1 MCNILKAGNG
11 PGDEA
16 VTSQASEF
24 TVMLLLFC
32 SSVRIGRLGQPAQH
46 IAKNILAG
54 VKAIADRV
62 PRGFRNL
69 QSLHLKTIDSI
80 ALPIYNSLP
89 PQPTRLPDVGEEEA
103 APVVKKIKLDE
114 DGESCSEI
122 EEAEAGHKDGENDES
137 AISEGDNEQTVVDNA
152 VSQSTVQKPKRLKV
166 SDYIDATLKRS
177 ALTPMT
183 TEIRGG
189 VKRKISARKSLE
201 AGHGA
206 SVRKLS
212 TKKVRGSTIISS
224 QFEKAERKRRRRTL
238 N

>member
-1 MCNILKAGNG
+1 M
-11 PGDEA
+11 
-16 VTSQASEF
+16 TSQASEF
-24 TVMLLLFC
+24 IVMLIFC

-46 IAKNILAG
+46 IAENIVAG

-62 PRGFRNL
+62 PRGFRNF

-89 PQPTRLPDVGEEEA
+89 PQPTRLPGVGEEEA
-103 APVVKKIKLDE
+103 APVVKKVKLDE
-114 DGESCSEI
+114 DGESGSES
-122 EEAEAGHKDGENDES
+122 EEAEVGDKDGENHES
-137 AISEGDNEQTVVDNA
+137 AIIEGDIEETVIDDH
-152 VSQSTVQKPKRLKV
+152 VSQSTIKTPKRLKV
-166 SDYIDATLKRS
+166 SDYIDATLKHS

-189 VKRKISARKSLE
+189 VKRKVSARKSLE
-201 AGHGA
+201 GGRRT
-206 SVRKLS
+206 SMRKLS
-212 TKKVRGSTIISS
+212 TKKVRGSTVISS

>member
-1 MCNILKAGNG
+1 MFVGHTCY
-11 PGDEA
+11 
-16 VTSQASEF
+16 TSVKELR
-24 TVMLLLFC
+24 VHLFFFFFRC

-46 IAKNILAG
+46 IAENIIAG
-54 VKAIADRV
+54 VRAIADRV

-89 PQPTRLPDVGEEEA
+89 PQPTRLPGVGEEEA
-103 APVVKKIKLDE
+103 APVIKKIKLDG
-114 DGESCSEI
+114 DSESGSEI
-122 EEAEAGHKDGENDES
+122 EETKVTEDANEESSEKDKV
-137 AISEGDNEQTVVDNA
+137 AIIEETVVDD
-152 VSQSTVQKPKRLKV
+152 STPESTVKKPKHLKV

-189 VKRKISARKSLE
+189 MKRKISARKSLE

-206 SVRKLS
+206 SVHKLS
-212 TKKVRGSTIISS
+212 TKKVRGSTVISS
-224 QFEKAERKRRRRTL
+224 QYEKAERKRRRRTL